1 MIPNVKDVKF
11 LSGGVERNIV
21 KILQGDRVIWS
32 REPDHEYKVIFI
44 DGIGID
50 SPSGNKIAKTVKVSI
65 GRDLRT
71 CKRFEINQKNSLGT
85 LDYVIISI
93 GAKEYPCKSSRVNG
107 EMKFI
112 LEDFKPE
119 YEDRGDYIIWHM
131 KIDVYITKRRGG
143 YPCSIEFD
151 IKIKK

>member
-1 MIPNVKDVKF
+1 M
-11 LSGGVERNIV
+11 
-21 KILQGDRVIWS
+21 
-32 REPDHEYKVIFI
+32 
-44 DGIGID
+44 
-50 SPSGNKIAKTVKVSI
+50 SI

-85 LDYVIISI
+85 LDYVRISI